1 MALYLV
7 TGGGGFIGSNI
18 VAELVKRNE
27 RVRVLDNFSTG
38 NRENLMP
45 FNERIHVVEGSLTD
59 LETVRAAVK
68 NVEYVLHQGAL
79 PSVPRSIE
87 QPINSN
93 DVNVCGTLNV
103 LVASKDEGVKRVVLA
118 SSSSVYGNTEIMP
131 KVETLY
137 PMPLSPY
144 AVSKLACEHYA
155 RVFSQLYG
163 LPTICLR
170 YFNVFGPRQ
179 NPRSQYSAVIPKFI
193 MAMMNGESPVI
204 YGDGLQSRDFSYVQ
218 NVVEANL
225 LAAVEP
231 KAKAEVVNIACQE
244 VYTLLDLVRE
254 LNAILGVHIKP
265 KFEAIRKG
273 DVKHSFADISL
284 AREIMNYRPEIK
296 WQEGLKR
303 TVEWFRQQKS
313 EV

>member
-7 TGGGGFIGSNI
+7 TGGAGFIGSNI

-38 NRENLMP
+38 NRGNLVA

-68 NVEYVLHQGAL
+68 NVDYVLHQGAL

-131 KVETLY
+131 KVETLC

-254 LNAILGVHIKP
+254 LNAILGVNIKP
-265 KFEAIRKG
+265 KFEPIRKG

-303 TVEWFRQQKS
+303 TVEWFRQQRS
-313 EV
+313 EA